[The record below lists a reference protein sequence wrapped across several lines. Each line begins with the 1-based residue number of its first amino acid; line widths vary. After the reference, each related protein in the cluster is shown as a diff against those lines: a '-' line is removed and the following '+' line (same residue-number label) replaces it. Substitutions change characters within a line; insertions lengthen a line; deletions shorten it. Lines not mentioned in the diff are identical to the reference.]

1 MHHLAC
7 VLHPRERGL
16 TPYRVAFRRAE
27 SPPVP
32 SMRDDGLWYTHPER
46 DETAIVCRRQKITGR
61 CWLCDR
67 RRIHSL
73 MMLHN
78 TKIGH
83 LFIYSS

>member
-7 VLHPRERGL
+7 VLPPRERGL

-46 DETAIVCRRQKITGR
+46 DETAIVWAQDEAAIAEILTY
-61 CWLCDR
+61 
-67 RRIHSL
+67 HSP
-73 MMLHN
+73 HSWR
-78 TKIGH
+78 H
-83 LFIYSS
+83 LRVLTA